1 MKNRNIYGVLSNGV
15 HIDVSNTE
23 KGAKQYATRNGYD
36 TISIRYNCGYI
47 AQEIAQKNEKVRWV
61 SINNTKKQTS

>member
-1 MKNRNIYGVLSNGV
+1 MNNQNIYGVLSKGV

-23 KGAKQYATRNGYD
+23 KGAKQYATRNGYN

-47 AQEIAQKNEKVRWV
+47 AEQIAHKNKHGKWV
-61 SINNTKKQTS
+61 SINNTKK